1 MPNPP
6 RIVPV
11 LLSGGTGSR
20 LWPLSREAYPKQL
33 LPLVD
38 DRTMLQQT
46 AMRTMDPA
54 RFGPPLVVANQEHR
68 FLIAEQLRALG
79 IVDATIML
87 EPLGRNTAPAAAVA
101 ALCALQDDPE
111 ACILIMPA
119 DHAIRDIDGFRTAVE
134 TGARAAAQGRFVL
147 FGMKPTEPAT
157 GYGYI
162 QMGSALPDAE
172 GVHQVAAFVE
182 KPERAVAERY
192 LASGDY
198 LWNGGIFLLP
208 ARELV
213 EEFERRAPELLANA
227 RASLENA
234 TRDIDFLRLDPKAF
248 ERCPSISIDYAI
260 MEKTE
265 RAVVVPTDFGWTD
278 VGSWSALWDIG
289 AKDESGNVS
298 VGDVLAEGV
307 KNSYLRSEGGPLVA
321 ALGVEDLIVVATADV
336 VLVTAKNRDQDV
348 KMLVERLKAQ
358 GREAATQA
366 PQVHRPWG
374 FYQSVHNGDRFQ
386 VKRITVKPGAKLSL
400 QKHFHRAEHW
410 VVVNGTALVTRD
422 NEQILLRENESVF
435 LPLGC
440 VHRLE
445 NPGRLPLNL
454 IEVQSGPYLGEDDI
468 VRIEDIYARK

>member
-1 MPNPP
+1 MSNVP
-6 RIVPV
+6 RIIPV

-33 LPLVD
+33 LPLVGAE
-38 DRTMLQQT
+38 TMLQQT
-46 AMRTMDPA
+46 MMRAMDRTT
-54 RFGPPLVVANQEHR
+54 FGRPLVIANHEHR
-68 FLIAEQLRALG
+68 FIIAEQLRALG
-79 IVDATIML
+79 IQDAAIVL

-101 ALCALQDDPE
+101 ALCAVQDDPE

-119 DHAIRDIDGFRTAVE
+119 DHAIRDVDGFKAAVA

-162 QMGSALPDAE
+162 RTGAALPEAP

-182 KPERAVAERY
+182 KPERAAAEGY

-208 ARELV
+208 ARILL
-213 EEFERRAPELLANA
+213 EEFERHAPDLLAQA
-227 RASLENA
+227 RASLEAA
-234 TRDIDFLRLDPKAF
+234 TRDIDFLRLDPAAF
-248 ERCPSISIDYAI
+248 EQCPSISIDYAI

-265 RAVVVPTDFGWTD
+265 RAVVVPADFGWTD

-289 AKDESGNVS
+289 AKDAGGNVA
-298 VGDVLAEGV
+298 VGDVVAEGA
-307 KNSYLRSEGGPLVA
+307 KNSYLRSDGPLVA
-321 ALGVEDLIVVATADV
+321 ALGVEDIIVVATPDV
-336 VLVTAKNRDQDV
+336 VLVASKSRDQDV
-348 KMLVERLKAQ
+348 KLLVERLKAA
-358 GREAATQA
+358 GREAASQA

-386 VKRITVKPGAKLSL
+386 VKRITVNPGAKLSL

-468 VRIEDIYARK
+468 VRIEDVYARQ